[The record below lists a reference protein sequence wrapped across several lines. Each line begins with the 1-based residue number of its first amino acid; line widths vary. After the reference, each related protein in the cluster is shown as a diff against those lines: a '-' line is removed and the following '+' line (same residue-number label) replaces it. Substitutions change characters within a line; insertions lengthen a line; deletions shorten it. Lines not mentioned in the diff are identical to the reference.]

1 MKQTGYDMLYLT
13 ACAVNNIT
21 PDSSCI
27 ALIDPDELFKMCQ
40 YHSMTAIV
48 CTALESAGISNKKFT
63 EAKLKAI
70 RKNILLDSERK
81 KICGTL
87 EQYGIWY
94 MPLKG
99 TVLKELYP
107 QTDVRQMSDNDIL
120 FDKIYRKTVLKI
132 MKNLGYSAKYYG
144 KGNHKGHMYSFRF
157 KLYATL
163 LVTGGAIL
171 LFLTKGSALI
181 SLYLTDTVGNGATD
195 VALKYGQEYLAIM
208 MVGLI
213 PFAVN
218 QSYATNIKE
227 TGQTFIPM
235 LASFVAVGTNALLD
249 YLMIFGIGPFPKMGV
264 QGAALATVI
273 ARYIEALIVIIWAHM
288 HRAKNRYLEGAY
300 TGFGIPFAELKAILV
315 KGFPLM
321 MNEVMWAAG
330 MTTVTQ
336 CYSVRG
342 LDVVAGLNIAST
354 ITNLFNIVY
363 LQLGSCIS
371 IVVGQYLGA
380 GKLKEAKDADDKMIV
395 FSVFCCV
402 IMAALMFVVGGF
414 FPGIYNTSEE
424 IKGLATQFIAV
435 SAIIMPFCAFSHA
448 SYFTLRSGG
457 KTVVTFLFD
466 SVFTW
471 VIVVPAAY
479 LLAHFTGLGI
489 VSIYFL
495 VQGTEMIKVII
506 GYYMVK
512 SNVWVVQMV

>member
-1 MKQTGYDMLYLT
+1 MLAKFKKKYIGDWDFYKKYLLLAIPMILQNAIT
-13 ACAVNNIT
+13 NLVSFLDNIMVGQLGT
-21 PDSSCI
+21 EQMSGV
-27 ALIDPDELFKMCQ
+27 
-40 YHSMTAIV
+40 AIV
-48 CTALESAGISNKKFT
+48 NQLIFVYNLAIFGAVSAASIFG
-63 EAKLKAI
+63 A
-70 RKNILLDSERK
+70 
-81 KICGTL
+81 
-87 EQYGIWY
+87 QY
-94 MPLKG
+94 
-99 TVLKELYP
+99 
-107 QTDVRQMSDNDIL
+107 
-120 FDKIYRKTVLKI
+120 F
-132 MKNLGYSAKYYG
+132 G

-195 VALKYGQEYLAIM
+195 LALQYGLEYLAIM

-235 LASFVAVGTNALLD
+235 LASFVAVGTNAILD
-249 YLMIFGIGPFPKMGV
+249 YLMIFGIGPFPELGV

-273 ARYIEALIVIIWAHM
+273 ARYIEALIVVIWAHI
-288 HRAKNRYLEGAY
+288 HRGKNRYLEGAY
-300 TGFGIPFAELKAILV
+300 TGFGIPLAELKAILI

-321 MNEVMWAAG
+321 MNEVLWAAG

-380 GKLKEAKDADDKMIV
+380 GELEKAKDADNKMIV

-402 IMAALMFVVGGF
+402 IVAVCMLFMGRF
-414 FPGIYNTSEE
+414 FPQMG
-424 IKGLATQFIAV
+424 V
-435 SAIIMPFCAFSHA
+435 S
-448 SYFTLRSGG
+448 
-457 KTVVTFLFD
+457 
-466 SVFTW
+466 
-471 VIVVPAAY
+471 
-479 LLAHFTGLGI
+479 
-489 VSIYFL
+489 
-495 VQGTEMIKVII
+495 
-506 GYYMVK
+506 
-512 SNVWVVQMV
+512 